1 MAPKKSL
8 KSANTRLRSSGVI
21 RLLVSMQELEAVQLN
36 QAKAHTKLVEVV
48 EGLGG
53 KVNNLTIPVDRLVE
67 RDLGRSSGEM

>member
-1 MAPKKSL
+1 
-8 KSANTRLRSSGVI
+8 
-21 RLLVSMQELEAVQLN
+21 MQELEAVQLN